1 MINYKRQHGITLIEV
16 MVSVLVLSVGLLG
29 YVSLQAQSIK
39 SNKSAYYRS
48 QANILA
54 QDISERMR
62 TNRFDV
68 ERGLY
73 DIANEAVGTC
83 KNTLSDNQSI
93 AKKDILDWKNMLACL
108 ISDADTT
115 RVSIQRQHS
124 DLGNTVIIKITWDDS
139 YGEID
144 SVNELE
150 KMYTVEYR
158 TDI

>member
-1 MINYKRQHGITLIEV
+1 MINYRQQQGITLIEV
-16 MVSVLVLSVGLLG
+16 MVSVLILSVGLLG

-62 TNRFDV
+62 TNRFDA

-73 DIANEAVGTC
+73 DINDEAVGECT
-83 KNTLSDNQSI
+83 NMLSDNQSI
-93 AKKDILDWKNMLACL
+93 VKKDILDWKNMVACL

-115 RVSIQRQHS
+115 RVSIQRENH
-124 DLGNTVIIKITWDDS
+124 DAGNTVVIKVTWDDT
-139 YGEID
+139 YGEINTAND
-144 SVNELE
+144 LE
-150 KMYTVEYR
+150 KIYTVEYR